1 MKQFQGIYPALLT
14 PFTADNQINET
25 VLRQLVRWN
34 LKKQVTGFY
43 VGGSTAEAFL
53 LSADERK
60 RLLEIVA
67 DECAGRA
74 VVIAHV
80 GAIST
85 DVAENLARHAAANG
99 ADAISSIP
107 PFYYKFTMEEIK
119 RYYFD
124 LADAVDLPVLV
135 YHFPAFSGVSF
146 TPDDADEFLSDSRF
160 MGIKYTASDFYML
173 ERIKQQHPDK
183 VVFNGFDE
191 MFMAGLAMG
200 ADGGIGSTY
209 NFMAEKFI
217 AIRRYMQNGEIKA
230 AQAIQQEVNQV
241 IQTLLKVGI
250 FAGEKEILCQL
261 GFDFGICRRPFQPL
275 NDAGKQEIAAIMPLF
290 EAWNR

>member
-1 MKQFQGIYPALLT
+1 MKRFQGIYPALLT
-14 PFTADNQINET
+14 PFTADNRINEI

-34 LKKQVTGFY
+34 LDKQVTGFY

-53 LSADERK
+53 LSVDERK

-67 DECAGRA
+67 DECAGKA

-85 DVAENLARHAAANG
+85 DVAEDLARHAAANG

-107 PFYYKFTMEEIK
+107 PFYYKFTKEEIK
-119 RYYFD
+119 QYYLD
-124 LADAVDLPVLV
+124 LADAAGLPVLI
-135 YHFPAFSGVSF
+135 YHFPALSGVAF
-146 TPDDADEFLSDSRF
+146 TLEDMDVFLSDSRF
-160 MGIKYTASDFYML
+160 MGVKYTASDFYML
-173 ERIKQQHPDK
+173 ERIKSQYPDK
-183 VVFNGFDE
+183 VVFNGYDE
-191 MFMAGLAMG
+191 MFLAGVSMG

-217 AIRRYMQNGEIKA
+217 AIRRHVQNGEMQA
-230 AQAIQQEVNQV
+230 AQAMQQEANK
-241 IQTLLKVGI
+241 ILQTLISVGV
-250 FAGEKEILCQL
+250 FAGEKEILCKL

-275 NDAGKQEIAAIMPLF
+275 DEKGKREIAAILPLL
-290 EAWNR
+290 EKWNG